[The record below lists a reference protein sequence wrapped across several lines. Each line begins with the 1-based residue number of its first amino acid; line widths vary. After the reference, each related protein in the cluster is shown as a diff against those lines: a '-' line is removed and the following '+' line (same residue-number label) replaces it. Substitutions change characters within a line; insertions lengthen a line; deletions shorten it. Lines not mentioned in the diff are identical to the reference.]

1 MKKITLVIE
10 GMSCSGCSNGIE
22 KYLNKQEEVVSAS
35 VNLVLKTATITYT
48 NKISKKDLEKYI
60 EEAGFKSLGEEIKVT
75 QKKTSVT
82 PLIIFGLLALLI
94 MYITMAHHLGL
105 PEIINQEKNPK
116 TYALLLLLLTTP
128 FIFYSFDI
136 IKSGVKSL
144 LHLMPNMDTLITMG
158 IFSSYLYSV
167 SSVVM
172 ILLGNNKYINNIFF
186 ESTVFVIFFIKVGR
200 IIVDKNRDKTEQDIK
215 DLVRITPKKAHLKTE
230 DGYTDITIDEIKKD
244 DLLICLPGEKIAV
257 DGEIVEGSTTIDESL
272 ITGES
277 VPLFKEIKS
286 KVIAGSINHEGKIT
300 YKAERIGKDTMIS
313 EIVRLVVQST
323 NEKNRIT
330 RIVDKICSYFV
341 PIIIIIAVITFIFN
355 VIIFR
360 DISLALV
367 RFLTVLIIACPC
379 SLGLAT
385 PLALVVSISNSAKKG
400 ILIKNSEVLEVTS
413 QIDTIVFDKTGTLTY
428 GKPTVSKIINHSEK
442 EEKEIMELLASIE
455 KYSNH
460 PLATGINNYA
470 KKKKINTSYN
480 LTTEDLI
487 GYGVKA
493 KDEENVYYACNNKL
507 LNKLD
512 ISNPYENE
520 DFMLQKEGNIV
531 MYLVRNKKIIAL
543 IGLKDTIRKEAPNL
557 LKILKDNNLNILIL
571 SGDNEVTSMK
581 IASELDLKKEQVY
594 SRLSPKEKNV
604 IVKKLVKEN
613 HKVMMVGDGINDA
626 PSLKSATIGVSLNS
640 GTEIASNAASIVIVN
655 NNLMKINDII
665 QISKI
670 TRKIIRENLFWAF
683 IYNSLM
689 IPLATGLIQI
699 IKINP
704 MIACIAMIISS
715 LTVTLNSLRIKNS
728 RNI

>member
-10 GMSCSGCSNGIE
+10 GMSCSGCSNGLE
-22 KYLNKQEEVVSAS
+22 KYLNKQEEVISAS
-35 VNLVLKTATITYT
+35 VNLVLKTASITYT

-75 QKKTSVT
+75 KKKTST
-82 PLIIFGLLALLI
+82 IPLIVFGFLALLI
-94 MYITMAHHLGL
+94 MYISMAHHLSL
-105 PEIINQEKNPK
+105 PEIIKQEQNPK
-116 TYALLLLLLTTP
+116 VYAVLLLLLTTP
-128 FIFYSFDI
+128 FIIYSHDI
-136 IKSGVKSL
+136 IKSGIKSL
-144 LHLMPNMDTLITMG
+144 FHLMPNMDTLITMG
-158 IFSSYLYSV
+158 IFSSYIYSV
-167 SSVVM
+167 ASVIM
-172 ILLGNNKYINNIFF
+172 ILLGNNNYINNIFF
-186 ESTVFVIFFIKVGR
+186 ESTAFVIFFIKLGR

-215 DLVRITPKKAHLKTE
+215 DLVRLTPKKAHLKTE
-230 DGYTDITIDEIKKD
+230 DGYIDITIDEIKKD

-277 VPLFKEIKS
+277 LPSFKKIKS
-286 KVIAGSINHEGKIT
+286 KVIAGSINHEGKII
-300 YKAERIGKDTMIS
+300 YKAEKIGKDTMIS

-323 NEKNRIT
+323 NEKNKIT
-330 RIVDKICSYFV
+330 KIVDKICSYFV
-341 PIIIIIAVITFIFN
+341 PIIIIIAVITFVFN
-355 VIIFR
+355 IIILR
-360 DISLALV
+360 DISIALV
-367 RFLTVLIIACPC
+367 RFSTVLIIACPC

-400 ILIKNSEVLEVTS
+400 ILIKDSESLEVTS
-413 QIDTIVFDKTGTLTY
+413 QIDTIVFEKTGTLTY
-428 GKPTVSKIINHSEK
+428 GTPIVSKIINHSDK
-442 EEKEIMELLASIE
+442 EEKEIMELLTSIE

-470 KKKKINTSYN
+470 KNNKIKASYN

-493 KDEENVYYACNNKL
+493 RDEDNVYYACNKKL
-507 LNKLD
+507 LSKLD
-512 ISNPYENE
+512 ISNTYENE
-520 DFMLQKEGNIV
+520 EFILQQDGNTI
-531 MYLVRNKKIIAL
+531 MYLVKNKKIIAL
-543 IGLKDTIRKEAPNL
+543 IGLKDTLRKEASKL
-557 LKILKDNNLNILIL
+557 LKVLKEKNINVLLL

-581 IASELDLKKEQVY
+581 IANELGLKKEEVY
-594 SRLSPKEKNV
+594 SGLSPKEKNK
-604 IVKKLVKEN
+604 IIKELVKDG

-626 PSLKSATIGVSLNS
+626 PSIKSATVGVSLNS

-665 QISKI
+665 KISKK

-689 IPLATGLIQI
+689 IPLAAGLIQNI
-699 IKINP
+699 TINP

-715 LTVTLNSLRIKNS
+715 LTVTINSLRIKQK
-728 RNI
+728 

>member
-10 GMSCSGCSNGIE
+10 GMSCSGCSNGLE
-22 KYLNKQEEVVSAS
+22 KYLNKQKEVVSAS

-75 QKKTSVT
+75 KKKTSIM
-82 PLIIFGLLALLI
+82 PLIVFGLLAILI
-94 MYITMAHHLGL
+94 MYITMAHHFGL

-116 TYALLLLLLTTP
+116 TYALLLLILTTP
-128 FIFYSFDI
+128 FIIYSYDI
-136 IKSGVKSL
+136 VKSGIKNL

-158 IFSSYLYSV
+158 IFSSYIYSV
-167 SSVVM
+167 TSVV
-172 ILLGNNKYINNIFF
+172 IIFLGNNKYVNNIFF
-186 ESTVFVIFFIKVGR
+186 ESTVFVIFFIKLGR

-230 DGYTDITIDEIKKD
+230 DEYTDITIDEIKKD

-257 DGEIVEGSTTIDESL
+257 DGEIVEGNTTIDESL

-277 VPLFKEIKS
+277 VPSFKNIKS

-300 YKAERIGKDTMIS
+300 YKAEKIGKDTMIS

-323 NEKNRIT
+323 NEKNKIT
-330 RIVDKICSYFV
+330 KIVDKICSYFV
-341 PIIIIIAVITFIFN
+341 PIIIIIALITFIFN
-355 VIIFR
+355 IIIFR

-367 RFLTVLIIACPC
+367 RFSTVLVIACPC

-385 PLALVVSISNSAKKG
+385 PLAIVVSISNSAKKG
-400 ILIKNSEVLEVTS
+400 ILVKNSEVLEVTS
-413 QIDTIVFDKTGTLTY
+413 QIDTVVFDKTGTLTY
-428 GKPTVSKIINHSEK
+428 GIPIVSEIINHSDK
-442 EEKEIMELLASIE
+442 EEKEIIELLASIE

-460 PLATGINNYA
+460 PLAAGINNYA
-470 KKKKINTSYN
+470 KKNKIKPSYN
-480 LTTEDLI
+480 LMTEDLI

-493 KDEENVYYACNNKL
+493 KDEDNVYYACNKKL

-512 ISNPYENE
+512 ISNLYENE
-520 DFMLQKEGNIV
+520 EYMLQKDGNTV

-543 IGLKDTIRKEAPNL
+543 IGLKDTIRKEAPKL
-557 LKILKDNNLNILIL
+557 LKILKENNLSVLIL

-581 IASELDLKKEQVY
+581 IASELELEKKQVY
-594 SRLSPKEKNV
+594 SGLSPKEKNK
-604 IVKKLVKEN
+604 IIRELISDG

-626 PSLKSATIGVSLNS
+626 PSIKSATVGVSLNS

-665 QISKI
+665 KISKK
-670 TRKIIRENLFWAF
+670 TRKVIRENLFWAF

-689 IPLATGLIQI
+689 IPLAAGLIPI
-699 IKINP
+699 ITINP
-704 MIACIAMIISS
+704 MFACMAMIISS
-715 LTVTLNSLRIKNS
+715 LTVTLNSLRIKQK
-728 RNI
+728 